1 MFKAPARLW
10 PGWKRIARRVADVQ
24 ARMLLSFFYF
34 VILAPFA
41 VVARMT
47 GDALATRN
55 GRTPARHRR
64 AEVTGSH
71 VDLAKRQF
79 CMQLQQA
86 IGRLFYWAMQ
96 PGLAVARHLVDFLT
110 SPHVAFLVGEPT
122 FWLLGMRGWRR
133 KNDLSQ
139 VKRVLV
145 VRLDQIGDVMLTTP
159 FLRELRRNL
168 PNAWITL
175 VVKPAV
181 HNLVELCPYAN
192 EVLTYDWSVSGSL
205 APLQRHW
212 RALRLA
218 YCYLWSRHFDLAIVP
233 RWDADLFHG
242 TFVAFFSGARWR
254 VGYSENVNQQKQQ
267 LNGSFDRL
275 FTHVLNDKT
284 LRHEVEHNLDVI
296 RFLGGTVQ
304 EQSLELWFGEEDEAF
319 VGGFLKSQRVHP
331 DDLLI
336 AFGPG
341 ARAPRKMWPLPNFVE
356 MGAWLKKEYRARIVV
371 VGGRGEEPLG
381 QEIQR
386 HLGDTAINVVGYT
399 TLRQAGALLKRC
411 HLYIGNDAGPSHLA
425 AAAGVPVVV
434 IFGHPAGGSLLH
446 SNSPSRFAPWG
457 GPHRVL
463 QPEKALAP
471 CREMCAST
479 QAHCIRGVTVEQ
491 VKEVIEA
498 RLSERECFIARKRA
512 LEYAD

>member
-1 MFKAPARLW
+1 
-10 PGWKRIARRVADVQ
+10 
-24 ARMLLSFFYF
+24 
-34 VILAPFA
+34 
-41 VVARMT
+41 
-47 GDALATRN
+47 
-55 GRTPARHRR
+55 
-64 AEVTGSH
+64 
-71 VDLAKRQF
+71 
-79 CMQLQQA
+79 MQLQEA
-86 IGRLFYWAMQ
+86 IGRLFSWAIQ
-96 PGLAVARHLVDFLT
+96 PGLAVARHLVDFMT
-110 SPHVAFLVGEPT
+110 SPHVTFLAGEPT
-122 FWLLGMRGWRR
+122 FWLLGMRGRKR

-145 VRLDQIGDVMLTTP
+145 VRLDQIGDVVLTTP

-233 RWDADLFHG
+233 RWDADYYHAR
-242 TFVAFFSGARWR
+242 FVAYFSGARWR
-254 VGYSENVNQQKQQ
+254 VGHSANVNEHKQR
-267 LNGSFDRL
+267 LNRSFDRL
-275 FTHVLNDKT
+275 LTHVLNDKT

-304 EQSLELWFGEEDEAF
+304 EQRLELWIGEVDEAF
-319 VGGFLKSQRVHP
+319 VERVLQSHGIYP
-331 DDLLI
+331 EDLLV

-341 ARAPRKMWPLPNFVE
+341 ARAPQRMWPFPNFVE
-356 MGAWLKKEYRARIVV
+356 IGAWLKREYHARIVL

-381 QEIQR
+381 REIQR
-386 HLGDTAINVVGYT
+386 QLGDTAINVMGYT

-411 HLYIGNDAGPSHLA
+411 HLYIGNDTGPLHLA
-425 AAAGVPVVV
+425 AAAGVPVVE
-434 IFGHPAGGSLLH
+434 ISCHPVGGSLLH
-446 SNSPSRFAPWG
+446 SHSPSRFAPWG
-457 GPHRVL
+457 GPHRVF

-471 CREMCAST
+471 CREMCAAT

-491 VKEVIEA
+491 VKEAIEA
-498 RLSERECFIARKRA
+498 RLSERESFIARKRA
-512 LEYAD
+512 LENAGSVIRGADEVVES